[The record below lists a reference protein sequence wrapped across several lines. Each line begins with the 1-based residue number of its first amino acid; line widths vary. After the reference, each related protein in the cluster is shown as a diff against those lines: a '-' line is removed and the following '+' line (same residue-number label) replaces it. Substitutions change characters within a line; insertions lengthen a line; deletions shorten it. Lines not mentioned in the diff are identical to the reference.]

1 MTSGASSSPR
11 KHTLTAGLVAFATGE
26 VSDRPGDHKEHVA
39 VLHNRDHHASH
50 ANLSAAS
57 GVQLHHH
64 RAVGL
69 ISEIVGRVSSFAV
82 HRERWSGKIHVV
94 DAREPKTVAARFGL
108 LVLVLACVGVAGRSE
123 ARDHDRPAR
132 AAVLRAAVVRR
143 AAPLVKLT
151 VEVNGDIL
159 VHRPVWRR
167 ALQDGHGSYDF
178 APMLREIRP
187 YVQSADLA
195 ICHIETP
202 MSPRPPEGYPVF
214 NTPTRLALAIR
225 QTGWRICDTASN
237 HSVDQGQYGIDQT
250 GLALDRVGVLHTGSF
265 ASPAAQNRTL
275 IVTVKGVKVAFL
287 AYTEMT
293 NGIGLPHP
301 WSVNVANVATVRRAA
316 RLARRRGAQVVIVNF
331 HWGTEFQARPSA
343 FQLNTARALAADR
356 DITAIVGQHVHVV
369 QPITRLDG
377 KLVVFGEGQLLSN
390 QSAAC
395 CPVQTE
401 DGMLVFLHIT
411 VDRKLSKLASIAYMP
426 TWDRH
431 PDYTVLPI
439 GDALRRHEVPA
450 ALLRASYD
458 RTTSVVGRIPNLLEP
473 LPGRLR

>member
-1 MTSGASSSPR
+1 MET
-11 KHTLTAGLVAFATGE
+11 H
-26 VSDRPGDHKEHVA
+26 RPF
-39 VLHNRDHHASH
+39 
-50 ANLSAAS
+50 
-57 GVQLHHH
+57 
-64 RAVGL
+64 
-69 ISEIVGRVSSFAV
+69 SFAV
-82 HRERWSGKIHVV
+82 KLGLVV
-94 DAREPKTVAARFGL
+94 VA
-108 LVLVLACVGVAGRSE
+108 VLACVTGVGGTLAHGRDRSAQAEPGDAGHRK
-123 ARDHDRPAR
+123 
-132 AAVLRAAVVRR
+132 AAMRQVR
-143 AAPLVKLT
+143 LT

-159 VHRPVWRR
+159 VHRPVWRQ
-167 ALQDGHGSYDF
+167 ALVDGHGRYDF

-187 YVQSADLA
+187 YIQSADLA
-195 ICHIETP
+195 ICHVETP

-214 NTPTRLALAIR
+214 NTPTQLARAIR
-225 QTGWRICDTASN
+225 QTGWRMCDTASN

-250 GLALDRVGVLHTGSF
+250 GLALDRAGVLHTGSF
-265 ASPAAQNRTL
+265 SSPAAQSRTL

-293 NGIGLPHP
+293 NGIALPHP
-301 WSVNVANVATVRRAA
+301 WSVNIANVTAVRRAA
-316 RLARRRGAQVVIVNF
+316 RAARRRGAQVVIVNL
-331 HWGTEFQARPSA
+331 HWGTEFQASPTV
-343 FQLNTARALAADR
+343 FQLDTARALAADP

-369 QPITRLDG
+369 QPITRVHG

-411 VDRKLSKLASIAYMP
+411 VDRRRSNLTSIGYMP

-439 GDALRRHEVPA
+439 GDALKRHEAPA
-450 ALLRASYD
+450 EVLRASYD
-458 RTTSVVGRIPNLLEP
+458 RTTAVVGRIANLLGP